1 MGDVLSIEDREDRDT
16 EFIREYV
23 NNGGNATLAAKA
35 VGVSVA
41 SASTV
46 GHRLKMRLLPD
57 IETEAK
63 NQLKG
68 YVVPAIQ
75 RLKELVEG
83 AQSESVQLGAIKDVL
98 DRAGLKPVDRQQVE
112 QVANIE
118 NLSDEQLQ
126 EEIDNLYL
134 KEFGMTQTE
143 LKKSIKGQ
151 H

>member
-1 MGDVLSIEDREDRDT
+1 MEELREDRDAD
-16 EFIREYV
+16 FICEYV

-57 IETEAK
+57 IEAEAK

-75 RLKELVEG
+75 RLKALVEG
-83 AQSESVQLGAIKDVL
+83 AQSESVQLGAIKDIL
-98 DRAGLKPVDRQQVE
+98 DRAGSKPVDRQQVE

>member
-1 MGDVLSIEDREDRDT
+1 MEELREDRDAD
-16 EFIREYV
+16 FICEYV

-41 SASTV
+41 SASTI
-46 GHRLKMRLLPD
+46 GHRLKVRLLPD
-57 IETEAK
+57 IEAEAK

-112 QVANIE
+112 QLNSTDGMSNE
-118 NLSDEQLQ
+118 ELQ
-126 EEIDNLYL
+126 SELDRIFQQEYG
-134 KEFGMTQTE
+134 FTQDQ
-143 LKKSIKGQ
+143 LKKAVKGQ
-151 H
+151 HH

>member
-1 MGDVLSIEDREDRDT
+1 MEELREDRDAD
-16 EFIREYV
+16 FICEYV

-41 SASTV
+41 SASTI
-46 GHRLKMRLLPD
+46 GHRLKVRLLPD
-57 IETEAK
+57 IEAEAK

-68 YVVPAIQ
+68 YVVPALQ

-112 QVANIE
+112 QV
-118 NLSDEQLQ
+118 SS
-126 EEIDNLYL
+126 IDNMSNEELQSELDRIFEQAYGL
-134 KEFGMTQTE
+134 TQNQ
-143 LKKSIKGQ
+143 LKKAVKGQ
-151 H
+151 HH

>member
-1 MGDVLSIEDREDRDT
+1 MEELREDRDAN
-16 EFIREYV
+16 FICEYV

-41 SASTV
+41 SASTI
-46 GHRLKMRLLPD
+46 GHRLKVRLLPD
-57 IETEAK
+57 IEAEAK

-112 QVANIE
+112 QVNSTDGMSNQELQSELDRIF
-118 NLSDEQLQ
+118 EQEYGL
-126 EEIDNLYL
+126 
-134 KEFGMTQTE
+134 TQDQ
-143 LKKSIKGQ
+143 LKKAVKGQ
-151 H
+151 HH